1 MSDFEDF
8 KDKVS
13 SNLKFDIP
21 VGLSLAD
28 GELHRLS
35 SSLHSNKHLLS
46 ARMFQLSYSSWR
58 TSLVL
63 ANAGLSGQVP
73 ATLRHSFEAAI
84 YSFLFSRDSEMAA
97 FWVNRHE
104 DDRAAQ
110 KFSDRRDGAMA
121 RARRLLDDVRPGA
134 KDRLKETQN
143 LLISLGAHPN
153 VLNLA
158 GVSALDSEK
167 EFESYQLQIIG
178 TAEETDGKYV
188 MVGGLF
194 FELSQFY
201 ELIWP
206 ERVDGHH
213 HARVKEIRGQMN
225 IFARAHFSAH

>member
-1 MSDFEDF
+1 MRSLLCRRLGCFIRLIEGSTEKRRSFKDELLPATRKHRLSDFDDF

-13 SNLKFDIP
+13 SNLRFEIP
-21 VGLSLAD
+21 VGLRLAD

-35 SSLHSNKHLLS
+35 SSLHFNKHLLS

-73 ATLRHSFEAAI
+73 VTLRHSLEAAI
-84 YSFLFSRDSEMAA
+84 YSFLFSRDSEMEAS
-97 FWVNRHE
+97 WVNRHE

-121 RARRLLDDVRPGA
+121 RARRLLDDVLPGA

-158 GVSALDSEK
+158 GVSELDAEK
-167 EFESYQLQIIG
+167 EFESYRLQIIG
-178 TAEETDGKYV
+178 TAEETEGK
-188 MVGGLF
+188 
-194 FELSQFY
+194 
-201 ELIWP
+201 
-206 ERVDGHH
+206 
-213 HARVKEIRGQMN
+213 
-225 IFARAHFSAH
+225 